1 MNFSLLGTEQVEC
14 RPSREHNEDHTQHG
28 DGTYPLAVE
37 YLHDSVVGRVDQKVP
52 YEYVQD
58 ERGNL
63 RPKNGSKDDEKHVEA
78 GHN

>member
-28 DGTYPLAVE
+28 DGSYPLAVE
-37 YLHDSVVGRVDQKVP
+37 YLHDGVVSLVDQKVP
-52 YEYVQD
+52 DEHVQN
-58 ERGNL
+58 EGSNL
-63 RPKNGSKDDEKHVEA
+63 RPHHGPKYNEKHVEA

>member
-37 YLHDSVVGRVDQKVP
+37 YLHDGVVSCVDQ
-52 YEYVQD
+52 
-58 ERGNL
+58 
-63 RPKNGSKDDEKHVEA
+63 
-78 GHN
+78 